1 MPTCRLPSLAPA
13 RGARARAA
21 LAASLLCACLSGCGK
36 PAEPA
41 PKLYAPEREALDR
54 AKGLEDTVKQQAE
67 DQRKKIEEQEKQ

>member
-1 MPTCRLPSLAPA
+1 MSTDRIPAAPTAPL
-13 RGARARAA
+13 ARATAA
-21 LAASLLCACLSGCGK
+21 LAASLLCLCLSGCGK

-54 AKGLEDTVKQQAE
+54 AKGVEDTVKRQAE